1 MESKYTQEEY
11 EKLNQK
17 LESYRTS
24 IHDLNIELRELKKE
38 LFNEVSKIKDNYV
51 NNLRD
56 GNE

>member
-24 IHDLNIELRELKKE
+24 IHDLNMELRELKKE